1 MFCHNLAQFSSH
13 NIFLTNI
20 NLKTGLLNQSSITS
34 KIPIKFINMNDNILH
49 YGNQL
54 MALVPGLIGLNL
66 LVRPEATLQ
75 QMEFTIPSEPK
86 ARQLTRGLARVYG
99 IRNVVIGSIGLN
111 LSLTRDPKLINMIYL
126 GGLAMCVT
134 DGIVAKSV
142 IGHGEWLHWVFAPI
156 CIAGAAANYY
166 LS

>member
-1 MFCHNLAQFSSH
+1 
-13 NIFLTNI
+13 
-20 NLKTGLLNQSSITS
+20 
-34 KIPIKFINMNDNILH
+34 MNENILH

-54 MALVPGLIGLNL
+54 IALVPGLIGLNL

-75 QMEFTIPSEPK
+75 QMEYIIPSEPK

-156 CIAGAAANYY
+156 CIAGVAANYY